1 MEEGE
6 FYTTAEAAKVL
17 RVTPGRIRQ
26 LISEGALDAS
36 QDDDGRWRVSA
47 RSVHARMPDR
57 PQRASDPRSPSD
69 LQQRLVEMAERL
81 GRAEARAE
89 LTERAESTVRE
100 ERDRLLKE
108 REEAHEEVRR
118 LREELEAE
126 RSKGFWER
134 LFGG

>member
-1 MEEGE
+1 MEDGE
-6 FYTTAEAAKVL
+6 SYTTSEAARVL

-26 LISEGALDAS
+26 MISEGLLDAEH
-36 QDDDGRWRVSA
+36 DEDGRWRVSA

-57 PQRASDPRSPSD
+57 PPREPAPTSDPD
-69 LQQRLVEMAERL
+69 LQRHLVEMAERL

-100 ERDRLLKE
+100 QLERERERADRLE
-108 REEAHEEVRR
+108 
-118 LREELEAE
+118 EELRAE
-126 RSKGFWER
+126 RSKGFWQR